1 MMETTMTEAERQ
13 ALIDAAI
20 KDQERRRKQEKR
32 IRQQLEDNLDS
43 AIRQPNDWDPFNG
56 E

>member
-1 MMETTMTEAERQ
+1 MNEAERQ

-20 KDQERRRKQEKR
+20 KDQERKRRREKR
-32 IRQQLEDNLDS
+32 VREDMANNSDE
-43 AIRQPNDWDPFNG
+43 AIRQRNDWNPFDPEG